1 MSSCGT
7 ESGHESSRAWDQ
19 GKKEVNLSYNQVV
32 IGEHGMQNHTF
43 IGWLGQVGHEWWI
56 KTNSSHKE
64 ESWSFALHVR
74 LCIHVEEMSGGSID
88 NK

>member
-43 IGWLGQVGHEWWI
+43 IG
-56 KTNSSHKE
+56 
-64 ESWSFALHVR
+64 
-74 LCIHVEEMSGGSID
+74 
-88 NK
+88 